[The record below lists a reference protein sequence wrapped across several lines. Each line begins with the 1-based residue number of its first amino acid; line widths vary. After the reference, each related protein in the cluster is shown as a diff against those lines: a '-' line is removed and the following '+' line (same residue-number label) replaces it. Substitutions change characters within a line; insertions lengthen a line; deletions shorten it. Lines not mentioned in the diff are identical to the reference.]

1 MEDTFLTLQ
10 QLNASS
16 RCMFWFIVIS
26 KPAQHH
32 LLLSETDLDLDYCG
46 NITLHHWRIRV
57 CLNHTWII
65 KNYLGGTELLYV
77 FYKKNIEITFIY
89 IIYSHIVILFY
100 HDHSSLTHLKCR
112 TYQYVQGPS
121 SPIHKYICKISPI
134 IYLDVNSDDISRFWL
149 RIVKLVV

>member
-46 NITLHHWRIRV
+46 NITLHH
-57 CLNHTWII
+57 
-65 KNYLGGTELLYV
+65 
-77 FYKKNIEITFIY
+77 
-89 IIYSHIVILFY
+89 
-100 HDHSSLTHLKCR
+100 
-112 TYQYVQGPS
+112 
-121 SPIHKYICKISPI
+121 
-134 IYLDVNSDDISRFWL
+134 
-149 RIVKLVV
+149 